1 MSLFK
6 EFQCCNP
13 SNMILQKDITFSNVV
28 EEHKN
33 LNNSDIIINDEYTEI
48 PYFIKI
54 DKNDSCVPSNKIQ
67 IKSTSCNES
76 LNATF
81 LSTEIPLNI
90 ESTEPTTKI
99 SSIEFSMLKLEQHKT
114 KKLSIQIAKMRKYL
128 LDNSF

>member
-13 SNMILQKDITFSNVV
+13 SNMILPKDLTFSS
-28 EEHKN
+28 EKS
-33 LNNSDIIINDEYTEI
+33 LNNSDIIINDEYIEI

-54 DKNDSCVPSNKIQ
+54 DKKDSLIPSNKTQ

-76 LNATF
+76 LNTTF
-81 LSTEIPLNI
+81 FSSEIPANI
-90 ESTEPTTKI
+90 EITEPNLTKI
-99 SSIEFSMLKLEQHKT
+99 SSIDFSTLKLEPHQS
-114 KKLSIQIAKMRKYL
+114 KKLSTQITKMRKYL